1 MRLVAIFLAL
11 FVSCFVEAVEVP
23 KNLVGKQIKYVLEST
38 SGDFASYKGHIFE
51 TSFSDN
57 TNYADIDLTNGLVND
72 SGTYHYFKTGDD
84 TAELHYITKKEG
96 PWKSMH
102 FVEKLQ
108 FTSNTQGRVEG
119 SHVGD
124 IMCGYSGTF
133 IIHDILITTDEL
145 Q

>member
-1 MRLVAIFLAL
+1 MRLMAIFLTL
-11 FVSCFVEAVEVP
+11 FISCFVDAVEVP
-23 KNLVGKQIKYVLEST
+23 KNLVGKQIKYILERT
-38 SGDFASYKGHIFE
+38 SGDFSSYRGHIFE

-57 TNYADIDLTNGLVND
+57 SNYEDIDLTNGLVND
-72 SGTYHYFKTGDD
+72 CGTYHYFKTGDD
-84 TAELHYITKKEG
+84 TAELHYITQNKG
-96 PWKSMH
+96 PWKNMH

-108 FTSNTQGRVEG
+108 FTSNTQGCVEG

-133 IIHDILITTDEL
+133 TIHDILITTEGL